1 MVKSQIIN
9 HYAVPEK
16 KIKVIY
22 NGVDIKNSHRKIH
35 RFTGVAR
42 RKELSISEDAKVV
55 LFVGSG
61 FERKGLGTLIRA
73 ASLIKSEKT

>member
-22 NGVDIKNSHRKIH
+22 NGVDIK
-35 RFTGVAR
+35 RFSPQNTQIYRTQV
-42 RKELSISEDAKVV
+42 RKELSISEDAEVI

-61 FERKGLGTLIRA
+61 LREKGPGRFSAPHL
-73 ASLIKSEKT
+73 

>member
-22 NGVDIKNSHRKIH
+22 NGVDIKKFSPQNTQIYRSR
-35 RFTGVAR
+35 T

-55 LFVGSG
+55 LFVG
-61 FERKGLGTLIRA
+61 LWL
-73 ASLIKSEKT
+73 